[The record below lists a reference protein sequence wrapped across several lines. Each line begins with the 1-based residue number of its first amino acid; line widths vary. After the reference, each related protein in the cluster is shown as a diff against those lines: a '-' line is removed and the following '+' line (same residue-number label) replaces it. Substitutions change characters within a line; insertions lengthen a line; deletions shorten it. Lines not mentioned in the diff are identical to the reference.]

1 MTALTYTGATPTVGA
16 DEDTWGTELND
27 ALGKIH
33 TDLGMLNTAGAST
46 ILGRNEGTSGEVERL
61 TATEVTAMLNAV
73 AGDSGSGGTKGLV
86 PAPAAGDAAAEK
98 YLNADGT
105 WGVPKPHAFALIN
118 GSTGALVA
126 GHNVASTARSSL
138 GEYTVTMTIA
148 AANANYNV
156 QATARL
162 ANGSGFAIA
171 TVSETNPPTTTVAT
185 IRTATLTNA
194 PAIALADVAYLY
206 VVIWQ

>member
-16 DEDTWGTELND
+16 DEDTWGTELNTS
-27 ALGKIH
+27 LGQIA
-33 TDLGMLNTAGAST
+33 TDLSMLNTATANS

-61 TATEVTAMLNAV
+61 TGTEVTAMLNNV
-73 AGDSGSGGTKGLV
+73 VGDSGAGGTKGLV

-118 GSTGALVA
+118 GSTGALVV
-126 GHNVASTARSSL
+126 GHNVTSTARAAL
-138 GEYTVTMTIA
+138 GEYTVTMTRA
-148 AANANYNV
+148 ASSANYTV

-162 ANGSGFAIA
+162 ANASGFAIA
-171 TVSETNPPTTTVAT
+171 TVSETSAPTTTVVT
-185 IRTATLTNA
+185 IRTALLTA
-194 PAIALADVAYLY
+194 TPSIASGDVAYLY